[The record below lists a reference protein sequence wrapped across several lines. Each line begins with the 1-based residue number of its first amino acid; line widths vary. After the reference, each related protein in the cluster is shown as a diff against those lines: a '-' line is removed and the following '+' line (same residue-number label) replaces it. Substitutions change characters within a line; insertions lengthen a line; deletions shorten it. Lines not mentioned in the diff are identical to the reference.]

1 MSLGGS
7 INHFYRKYK
16 KPLIIIVLVFFVYK
30 VFSYYGNVYEGFDG
44 TTGPSSAELRVMAND
59 ARNRALEANTRRQ
72 MAEQYLLTLPDQ
84 ASQQAQFARESIA
97 RATAKANEMN
107 LEADRLDTLVIEA
120 EAAEVRAATEAQ
132 AAAAQAAAEQAA
144 TAAAQAAQ
152 AQAQA
157 AQAQAQ
163 AQAQAAQAQ
172 AQAQA
177 AVGAGAAALR
187 RMGRKPLRLP

>member
-44 TTGPSSAELRVMAND
+44 ATGPSSAELRVMAND
-59 ARNRALEANTRRQ
+59 ARNRALEANARRQ
-72 MAEQYLLTLPDQ
+72 MAEQYLLNYPDL
-84 ASQQAQFARESIA
+84 APERVQFARESIA

-107 LEADRLDTLVIEA
+107 LEADRLDKLVIEA
-120 EAAEVRAATEAQ
+120 EAAEARAAAEAQ
-132 AAAAQAAAEQAA
+132 AAAAQA
-144 TAAAQAAQ
+144 AAAQAAQ

-157 AQAQAQ
+157 AA
-163 AQAQAAQAQ
+163 AQAAQAQ
-172 AQAQA
+172 AAAAQAAA
-177 AVGAGAAALR
+177 AVGAGAGAAALQ
-187 RMGRKPLRLP
+187 RMGRMRRKPLRLP